1 MDKVYNEL
9 WDAWTGDSW
18 RPQVVPM
25 SQDLTLRPQQS
36 SLQACF
42 VSFALKMRSEMIRS
56 ANRVFLVRD
65 VDSQV
70 FQMLKC

>member
-1 MDKVYNEL
+1 MEEVYNEL

-36 SLQACF
+36 SPASLFRLLCI
-42 VSFALKMRSEMIRS
+42 KDEE
-56 ANRVFLVRD
+56 
-65 VDSQV
+65 
-70 FQMLKC
+70 